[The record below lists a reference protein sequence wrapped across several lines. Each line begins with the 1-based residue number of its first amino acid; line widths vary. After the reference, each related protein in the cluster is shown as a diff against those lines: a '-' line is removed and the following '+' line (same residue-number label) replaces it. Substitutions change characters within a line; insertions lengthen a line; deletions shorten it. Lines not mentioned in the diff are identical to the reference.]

1 MWTRLAHR
9 NTALLVKASEEIT
22 PAFAAFLSPI
32 AAMALAL
39 GLWAL
44 CAQIAVAS
52 NFPSA
57 NGALADW
64 RVWMLIAGGL
74 EFLAL
79 RFRSQNTNSYA
90 RLGLRERFISR
101 WVQHIESLTSGPLRV
116 CFRLVS
122 SGC

>member
-1 MWTRLAHR
+1 MWNRLAHR

-44 CAQIAVAS
+44 CAEIAVAS
-52 NFPSA
+52 NFPIV

-64 RVWMLIAGGL
+64 RVWMVIAGGL
-74 EFLAL
+74 EFLSL
-79 RFRSQNTNSYA
+79 RFRSQNSN
-90 RLGLRERFISR
+90 R
-101 WVQHIESLTSGPLRV
+101 
-116 CFRLVS
+116 
-122 SGC
+122 

>member
-39 GLWAL
+39 GVWAL

-52 NFPSA
+52 NFPIA

-64 RVWMLIAGGL
+64 RVWLLIAGGL
-74 EFLAL
+74 EFLSL
-79 RFRSQNTNSYA
+79 RFRSQNTN
-90 RLGLRERFISR
+90 R
-101 WVQHIESLTSGPLRV
+101 
-116 CFRLVS
+116 
-122 SGC
+122 

>member
-39 GLWAL
+39 GVWAL

-52 NFPSA
+52 NFPIA

-64 RVWMLIAGGL
+64 RVWLLIAGGL
-74 EFLAL
+74 EFLSL
-79 RFRSQNTNSYA
+79 RFRSQITN
-90 RLGLRERFISR
+90 R
-101 WVQHIESLTSGPLRV
+101 
-116 CFRLVS
+116 
-122 SGC
+122 

>member
-52 NFPSA
+52 NFPIV

-74 EFLAL
+74 EFLSL
-79 RFRSQNTNSYA
+79 RFRSQNTN
-90 RLGLRERFISR
+90 R
-101 WVQHIESLTSGPLRV
+101 
-116 CFRLVS
+116 
-122 SGC
+122 

>member
-1 MWTRLAHR
+1 MWNRLAPR
-9 NTALLVKASEEIT
+9 TAVLAKASEELT

-52 NFPSA
+52 NFPIA
-57 NGALADW
+57 TGALADW

-74 EFLAL
+74 EFAAL
-79 RFRSQNTNSYA
+79 RFRSQNTN
-90 RLGLRERFISR
+90 R
-101 WVQHIESLTSGPLRV
+101 
-116 CFRLVS
+116 
-122 SGC
+122 

>member
-44 CAQIAVAS
+44 CAQIAVAA
-52 NFPSA
+52 NFPITT
-57 NGALADW
+57 GALADW
-64 RVWMLIAGGL
+64 RVWMVIAGGL
-74 EFLAL
+74 EFLAI
-79 RFRSQNTNSYA
+79 RFRSQSTN
-90 RLGLRERFISR
+90 R
-101 WVQHIESLTSGPLRV
+101 
-116 CFRLVS
+116 
-122 SGC
+122 

>member
-1 MWTRLAHR
+1 MWNRLAQR

-22 PAFAAFLSPI
+22 PAFAAFLSPM
-32 AAMALAL
+32 AAMAFAL

-52 NFPSA
+52 NFPIA

-64 RVWMLIAGGL
+64 RVWILIAGGL

-79 RFRSQNTNSYA
+79 RFRAHNPNKPS
-90 RLGLRERFISR
+90 
-101 WVQHIESLTSGPLRV
+101 
-116 CFRLVS
+116 
-122 SGC
+122 

>member
-52 NFPSA
+52 NFPIA

-74 EFLAL
+74 EFLSL
-79 RFRSQNTNSYA
+79 RFRSQNTN
-90 RLGLRERFISR
+90 R
-101 WVQHIESLTSGPLRV
+101 
-116 CFRLVS
+116 
-122 SGC
+122 

>member
-52 NFPSA
+52 NFPIA

-64 RVWMLIAGGL
+64 RVWLLIAGGL
-74 EFLAL
+74 EFLSL
-79 RFRSQNTNSYA
+79 RFRSQNTN
-90 RLGLRERFISR
+90 R
-101 WVQHIESLTSGPLRV
+101 
-116 CFRLVS
+116 
-122 SGC
+122 

>member
-9 NTALLVKASEEIT
+9 NTALLVKASEDIT

-44 CAQIAVAS
+44 CAQIAIAS
-52 NFPSA
+52 NFPIA

-79 RFRSQNTNSYA
+79 RFRSQNTN
-90 RLGLRERFISR
+90 R
-101 WVQHIESLTSGPLRV
+101 
-116 CFRLVS
+116 
-122 SGC
+122 